1 MFSGNN
7 FLYTEDNDVIG
18 EGRTRYYFNESIPFG
33 PDVESAVSLRM
44 PNVSILVNGK
54 TVDAIEDIEKEITVS
69 VYPNPA
75 TNILYVEGDY
85 SVAEL
90 FTANGM
96 PVVTV
101 NGEKSIDLIGLN
113 RGVYFLK
120 ISTKDGVEV
129 HKIMLK

>member
-1 MFSGNN
+1 
-7 FLYTEDNDVIG
+7 
-18 EGRTRYYFNESIPFG
+18 
-33 PDVESAVSLRM
+33 M

-75 TNILYVEGDY
+75 TNRLYVEGDY
-85 SVAEL
+85 TVAEL

-101 NGEKSIDLIGLN
+101 NGEKTIDLIGLN

-120 ISTKDGVEV
+120 ISTKEEW
-129 HKIMLK
+129 KSIR